1 MLRYVIV
8 GSAALAALSTAACTG
23 SRVGDGALYGAG
35 AGAVAGEVVSG
46 SPVTGAAI
54 GAVGGAIVG
63 AATDDD
69 DDHHHRRRSEEHTS
83 ELQSLMRISYAVFC
97 LNKKN
102 TNINQQT
109 NSRHRT

>member
-63 AATDDD
+63 AATADD
-69 DDHHHRRRSEEHTS
+69 DDHHHRRHRCTAFPIRPASLEIGKGSCSES
-83 ELQSLMRISYAVFC
+83 VLQAMY
-97 LNKKN
+97 
-102 TNINQQT
+102 
-109 NSRHRT
+109 NSV

>member
-63 AATDDD
+63 AATDD
-69 DDHHHRRRSEEHTS
+69 RSEEHTS
-83 ELQSLMRISYAVFC
+83 ELQSLMRISYAAFC
-97 LNKKN
+97 LKKKKHIKSTRLQPIMKHLN
-102 TNINQQT
+102 PL
-109 NSRHRT
+109 

>member
-35 AGAVAGEVVSG
+35 AGAAAGEGVSG

-63 AATDDD
+63 AATEDDE
-69 DDHHHRRRSEEHTS
+69 DHHHRPHRWTDFQIRPHSLESS
-83 ELQSLMRISYAVFC
+83 ELIAQGWARKGES
-97 LNKKN
+97 
-102 TNINQQT
+102 
-109 NSRHRT
+109 